1 MALPVHQARS
11 MDISPTS
18 QTAHRVASTFHR
30 GLAAVAL
37 VALALTGAPSVAAA
51 AATPSDQSVRPAEQH
66 TSEKGRRLA
75 STYGGAL
82 RDLSAKIYHCV
93 PWVEVKRNG
102 IGFYKP
108 KHLEGD
114 IRYLSVN
121 LYIDQQPSPEFAAFT
136 TEERA
141 SRMFSRYVGPML
153 KRMSRPSGLLADP
166 GLDGFTVILEW
177 LKQVPATAS
186 ARPVHETI
194 AVFLERPVVADYIG
208 GRIAGRDLAT
218 RGRVLGWDGE
228 TALGPLRLASWDDD
242 FVSTYKVSNYQLAP
256 GVSCP

>member
-1 MALPVHQARS
+1 MALAVHVARS
-11 MDISPTS
+11 MEILPISP
-18 QTAHRVASTFHR
+18 TAHRVASTFHR
-30 GLAAVAL
+30 GLAVVAL
-37 VALALTGAPSVAAA
+37 VALALTGVPPAAA
-51 AATPSDQSVRPAEQH
+51 APSDQSVLPPEQH
-66 TSEKGRRLA
+66 MSEKGRRLA
-75 STYGGAL
+75 STYVGAL

-136 TEERA
+136 IEERA

-153 KRMSRPSGLLADP
+153 KRMARPSGLLADP

-177 LKQVPATAS
+177 LKQTPATAS

-194 AVFLERPVVADYIG
+194 AVFLERPVVADYVG
-208 GRIAGRDLAT
+208 GRIGGRDLAG

>member
-1 MALPVHQARS
+1 MAPAVQTGHY
-11 MDISPTS
+11 MHTS
-18 QTAHRVASTFHR
+18 QIAHRVTTMFRR
-30 GLAAVAL
+30 GLAAVTL
-37 VALALTGAPSVAAA
+37 VAVSVVVAPPAWAAPS
-51 AATPSDQSVRPAEQH
+51 DESVLSAEQH

-75 STYGGAL
+75 TTYGGSL
-82 RDLSAKIYHCV
+82 RDMSAKIYHCM

-108 KHLEGD
+108 KHLDGD
-114 IRYLSVN
+114 VRYLSVN

-136 TEERA
+136 VEERA

-153 KRMSRPSGLLADP
+153 KRMTRAQGIINDPS
-166 GLDGFTVILEW
+166 LDGFTVILEW
-177 LKQVPATAS
+177 LKQVPSSAS

-194 AVFLERPVVADYIG
+194 AVFLERGVVADYLN
-208 GRIAGRDLAT
+208 GRVSARDLAV
-218 RGRVLGWDGE
+218 RARVLGWDGE

-242 FVSTYKVSNYQLAP
+242 FVSTYKVANYQLAP